1 MLKDLVKQIKLGNFS
16 NLDLFLNEVKN
27 FLSESCRNFIKKNN
41 IPLNELDVEDI
52 VQDLLLKIF
61 SNDFEIIKK
70 IVDIDKIYSY
80 LFSSARNSIYS
91 KIKEN
96 KKFEQIHENNTE
108 DENKI
113 DRVEQKFIFK
123 GDHTDYLVSEEF
135 LTLLQDFLSSIKN
148 KTHKKIF
155 LMKIKGFTSNLI
167 EEKLKVNIT
176 NINTVFSRIRKE
188 FVRYL
193 NDNNL
198 NSIEDEVIKKVY
210 QWFKNC
216 FLNEEDKDNKS

>member
-27 FLSESCRNFIKKNN
+27 FLSESCRTFIKKNN